1 MPNFFAILA
10 FYYTCNSAAM
20 SGALAHEQVSFGSD
34 LFDLV
39 KTQFLTDEELAELDK
54 LTPAERSLRIRKG
67 YLRFKR
73 WEAANPD
80 IVASLKLRALGQ
92 AA

>member
-10 FYYTCNSAAM
+10 FYYACDSAAM
-20 SGALAHEQVSFGSD
+20 SGALTHEQVSYGSD
-34 LFDLV
+34 IFELV
-39 KTQFLTDEELAELDK
+39 KLQFLTDEELAELNG
-54 LTPAERSLRIRKG
+54 LSPAERSLRIRKG

-92 AA
+92 VA